1 MGNGK
6 FAIVAR
12 PSFETQLIRT
22 PNALLSPPS
31 RATWKV
37 CYNATATELVN
48 RSSARNEQVY
58 LISKQMILIAGHAPT
73 PPARPLGHKINER
86 ESQIIWP

>member
-1 MGNGK
+1 LAAALCILNNASGREMEVGNGKWEMGNGK

-31 RATWKV
+31 RAT
-37 CYNATATELVN
+37 
-48 RSSARNEQVY
+48 
-58 LISKQMILIAGHAPT
+58 
-73 PPARPLGHKINER
+73 
-86 ESQIIWP
+86 